1 MRHRVV
7 HDYLEV
13 DLEIVW
19 QVISADLPELIAA
32 LERAVLTESPPRD
45 G

>member
-19 QVISADLPELIAA
+19 QVISADLPGVIAV
-32 LERAVLTESPPRD
+32 LERAVGPSRS
-45 G
+45 

>member
-19 QVISADLPELIAA
+19 HVVSADLPGPIAA
-32 LERAVLTESPPRD
+32 LEQAAPEK
-45 G
+45 